1 MKQKF
6 LKADQLK
13 QLLKNY
19 AEQDGTKSLKLSLNS
34 LTLQV
39 SALGS

>member
-6 LKADQLK
+6 LKDDQLK
-13 QLLKNY
+13 QLLKNH
-19 AEQDGTKSLKLSLNS
+19 AEQDGTKEFKLSLNS
-34 LTLQV
+34 LILQV